1 MTYNNSNKQLVK
13 QFVVLFFL
21 FVSSVCHAQDSAKT
35 TKKYVSIE
43 GQIYPSFNVDQY
55 RPKLKLRYFLNEK
68 SALRFNINVNRQS
81 DYFEIREINGNG
93 VGSVERIS
101 ALHHFSFGY
110 EGCKKMNNTGIYTG
124 IEGIVGFGR
133 NDEYGSRT
141 DSLIFIPDQNYNIK
155 RPVRQFGIRLL
166 CGIDQYLTPN
176 LFIGTEMGVQ
186 FIQTN
191 YLDGSYQV
199 LDQSSQTSSDVTS
212 IIPKSN
218 EQAFS
223 IGGVGCLRIG
233 WIF

>member
-1 MTYNNSNKQLVK
+1 MIYNNSHKQLIK

-68 SALRFNINVNRQS
+68 SALRFNVNVNRQS

-93 VGSVERIS
+93 VGSVERIR

-110 EGCKKMNNTGIYTG
+110 EGYKKMNNTGIYTG

-176 LFIGTEMGVQ
+176 LFIGTEMGIQ

>member
-1 MTYNNSNKQLVK
+1 MIYNKLHKQIIK
-13 QFVVLFFL
+13 YIIILFFPL
-21 FVSSVCHAQDSAKT
+21 SSPFYYAQDSIST
-35 TKKYVSIE
+35 TDKFVSIE
-43 GQIYPSFNVDQY
+43 GQIYPSFNMDQY
-55 RPKLKLRYFLNEK
+55 RPKIKLRYFLKEN
-68 SALRFNINVNRQS
+68 SVLRFNVNVNRES

-93 VGSVERIS
+93 IGSVERIS

-110 EGCKKMNNTGIYTG
+110 EGYKIMNNTGIYTG
-124 IEGIVGFGR
+124 IEGIIGFGR

-166 CGIDQYLTPN
+166 CGLDQYLTPN
-176 LFIGTEMGVQ
+176 LFIGTEMGIQ

-218 EQAFS
+218 EQVFS
-223 IGGVGCLRIG
+223 LGGVGCLRIG
-233 WIF
+233 WVF

>member
-1 MTYNNSNKQLVK
+1 MIYINLNKQLVK

-21 FVSSVCHAQDSAKT
+21 FVSYVYHAQDSAKT

-43 GQIYPSFNVDQY
+43 SQIYPSFNVDQY

-68 SALRFNINVNRQS
+68 SALRFNVNVNRQS
-81 DYFEIREINGNG
+81 NYFEIREINGNG

-110 EGCKKMNNTGIYTG
+110 EGYKKMKNTGIYTG

-176 LFIGTEMGVQ
+176 LFIGTEMGIQ

-233 WIF
+233 WVF

>member
-1 MTYNNSNKQLVK
+1 MIYNNSSKQLIK

-68 SALRFNINVNRQS
+68 SALRFNVNVNRQS

-93 VGSVERIS
+93 VGSVERIR

-110 EGCKKMNNTGIYTG
+110 EGYKKMNNTGIYTG

-176 LFIGTEMGVQ
+176 LFIGTEMGIQ

>member
-1 MTYNNSNKQLVK
+1 MIYNNSYKQTIK
-13 QFVVLFFL
+13 YFIILFFL
-21 FVSSVCHAQDSAKT
+21 LVSPFYHAQDSINT
-35 TKKYVSIE
+35 TEKYVSIE

-55 RPKLKLRYFLNEK
+55 RPKIKLRYFLNEK
-68 SALRFNINVNRQS
+68 SALRFNINVNRES

-93 VGSVERIS
+93 VGSVERIN

-110 EGCKKMNNTGIYTG
+110 EGYKKYNNTLIYTG

-155 RPVRQFGIRLL
+155 RPIRQFGIRLL
-166 CGIDQYLTPN
+166 CGLDQYLTTN
-176 LFIGTEMGVQ
+176 LFIGTEMGIQ

-199 LDQSSQTSSDVTS
+199 LDQSSQTSSNVTS

-218 EQAFS
+218 EQVFS
-223 IGGVGCLRIG
+223 LGGVGCLRIG
-233 WIF
+233 WVF

>member
-1 MTYNNSNKQLVK
+1 MIYNNSHKQLIH
-13 QFVVLFFL
+13 FLIILFFL
-21 FVSSVCHAQDSAKT
+21 FLSSVYHAQDSTNT
-35 TKKYVSIE
+35 TEKYVSIE
-43 GQIYPSFNVDQY
+43 GQIYPSFNADQY

-110 EGCKKMNNTGIYTG
+110 EGYKKMKNTGIYTG

-176 LFIGTEMGVQ
+176 LFIGTEMGIQ

-233 WIF
+233 WVF

>member
-1 MTYNNSNKQLVK
+1 MTYINSNKQLIK
-13 QFVVLFFL
+13 YFIILFFL
-21 FVSSVCHAQDSAKT
+21 LVSPFYHAQDSTNT
-35 TKKYVSIE
+35 TEKYVSIE
-43 GQIYPSFNVDQY
+43 GQIYPSFNEDQY
-55 RPKLKLRYFLNEK
+55 MPKLKLRYFLNEK
-68 SALRFNINVNRQS
+68 SALRFNVNVNRQS

-93 VGSVERIS
+93 VGSVERIN

-110 EGCKKMNNTGIYTG
+110 EGCKKMKNTGIYTG
-124 IEGIVGFGR
+124 IEGIIGFGR

-176 LFIGTEMGVQ
+176 LFIGTEMGIQ

-233 WIF
+233 WVF

>member
-1 MTYNNSNKQLVK
+1 MAYNNSYKQIIK
-13 QFVVLFFL
+13 YFIILFFL
-21 FVSSVCHAQDSAKT
+21 LASPFYHAQDSINT
-35 TKKYVSIE
+35 TEKYVSIE

-68 SALRFNINVNRQS
+68 SALRFNVNVNRQS

-93 VGSVERIS
+93 VGSVERIN

-110 EGCKKMNNTGIYTG
+110 EGCKKMKNTGIYTG
-124 IEGIVGFGR
+124 IEGIIGFGR

-176 LFIGTEMGVQ
+176 LFIGTEMGIQ

-233 WIF
+233 WVF

>member
-1 MTYNNSNKQLVK
+1 M
-13 QFVVLFFL
+13 
-21 FVSSVCHAQDSAKT
+21 
-35 TKKYVSIE
+35 
-43 GQIYPSFNVDQY
+43 DQY
-55 RPKLKLRYFLNEK
+55 RPKIKLRYFLNEK
-68 SALRFNINVNRQS
+68 SALRFNINVNRES

-101 ALHHFSFGY
+101 ALHHFSFGF
-110 EGCKKMNNTGIYTG
+110 EGYKKMKNTGIYTG

-176 LFIGTEMGVQ
+176 LFIGTEMGIQ